1 MTRISAAVF
10 LVWASVGSAV
20 FAGPLVIRPGV
31 WTTVED
37 HAQMPP
43 SSPGKPA
50 TERPAAA
57 ATRVCINDGDA
68 LVHAV
73 RVSVLDGPPGRSSAV
88 HVVKDREKGII
99 AIHDV
104 KLQTLRMDVA
114 SPWSRM
120 SAPGTAGLHGSRTVL
135 EGDFARRLKRE
146 FTYHSWSIAPLGA
159 RKDVSGGFRQIMERT
174 GDCPPGTSSKPIVP
188 LPAHA
193 IAAPRA
199 VR

>member
-20 FAGPLVIRPGV
+20 FAGAPTVRPGV
-31 WTTVED
+31 WTMVQD
-37 HAQMPP
+37 SSQMPP

-57 ATRVCINDGDA
+57 ATLVCINDGDA
-68 LVHAV
+68 LVHAD

-88 HVVKDREKGII
+88 HVVKDREKGVI

-120 SAPGTAGLHGSRTVL
+120 RAPGTAGLHGSRTVL
-135 EGDFARRLKRE
+135 EGDFVRRLKRE
-146 FTYHSWSIAPLGA
+146 FTVFSGGILPEGA
-159 RKDVSGGFRQIMERT
+159 RKDVSSGFRQIMERI
-174 GDCPPGTSSKPIVP
+174 GDCPPGTSSKPIVA
-188 LPAHA
+188 LPT
-193 IAAPRA
+193 PTKSRTP
-199 VR
+199 

>member
-10 LVWASVGSAV
+10 VVWASIGSAV
-20 FAGPLVIRPGV
+20 FAGAPTVRPGV
-31 WTTVED
+31 WTMVQD
-37 HAQMPP
+37 SSQMLP

-50 TERPAAA
+50 NKRPAAA

-68 LVHAV
+68 LIHSD

-88 HVVKDREKGII
+88 HVVKDREKGVI

-120 SAPGTAGLHGSRTVL
+120 RAPGTAGLHGSRTVL
-135 EGDFARRLKRE
+135 KGDFARRLKRE
-146 FTYHSWSIAPLGA
+146 FTYHSWSISPEGA
-159 RKDVSGGFRQIMERT
+159 RKDVSDGFTQIMERI
-174 GDCPPGTSSKPIVP
+174 GDCPPGTSSNPIVP
-188 LPAHA
+188 LPANA
-193 IAAPRA
+193 KPAPAR
-199 VR
+199 

>member
-57 ATRVCINDGDA
+57 TTLVCINDGDA
-68 LVHAV
+68 LIRAN
-73 RVSVLDGPPGRSSAV
+73 RVSVLDGLPGRSSAV
-88 HVVKDREKGII
+88 HVVKDREKGVI

-104 KLQTLRMDVA
+104 KLETLRWDVA

-120 SAPGTAGLHGSRTVL
+120 SAPGTAGLYGSRMVL

-146 FTYHSWSIAPLGA
+146 FTVFSGGILPEGA
-159 RKDVSGGFRQIMERT
+159 RKDVSSGFRQIMERT
-174 GDCPPGTSSKPIVP
+174 GDCPPGTSSNPIVP
-188 LPAHA
+188 LPANA
-193 IAAPRA
+193 KPAPTP
-199 VR
+199 

>member
-57 ATRVCINDGDA
+57 ATLVCINDGDA
-68 LVHAV
+68 LIRAN
-73 RVSVLDGPPGRSSAV
+73 RVSVLNGLPGRSSAV
-88 HVVKDREKGII
+88 HVVKDRERSII

-104 KLQTLRMDVA
+104 KLQTLRWDVA

-120 SAPGTAGLHGSRTVL
+120 SESGTTGLHGSRTVL
-135 EGDFARRLKRE
+135 EGDFARRLNQE
-146 FTYHSWSIAPLGA
+146 FATFSWSILPEGA
-159 RKDVSGGFRQIMERT
+159 RKNVSGWFRQIMERI
-174 GDCPPGTSSKPIVP
+174 GDCPPGTSSNPIVP
-188 LPAHA
+188 LPANA
-193 IAAPRA
+193 KPAPAR
-199 VR
+199 

>member
-20 FAGPLVIRPGV
+20 FAGAPTVRPGV
-31 WTTVED
+31 WTMVQHPSE
-37 HAQMPP
+37 MPP

-57 ATRVCINDGDA
+57 ATLVCINDGDA
-68 LVHAV
+68 LVHAD
-73 RVSVLDGPPGRSSAV
+73 RVSVLNGLPGRSSAV
-88 HVVKDREKGII
+88 HVVKDREKGVI

-104 KLQTLRMDVA
+104 KLETLRWDIA
-114 SPWSRM
+114 SPWSRL

-159 RKDVSGGFRQIMERT
+159 RKDVSGGFSQIMERT
-174 GDCPPGTSSKPIVP
+174 GDCPPGTSSNPIVP
-188 LPAHA
+188 LPANA
-193 IAAPRA
+193 KPAPSP
-199 VR
+199 

>member
-1 MTRISAAVF
+1 MTRISAAVL

-31 WTTVED
+31 WTTVEV

-50 TERPAAA
+50 TEGPAAA
-57 ATRVCINDGDA
+57 TTLVCINDGDA
-68 LVHAV
+68 LV
-73 RVSVLDGPPGRSSAV
+73 RTDRRSVLDGLPGRSSVV
-88 HVVKDREKGII
+88 HVVKDGDKGVI

-104 KLQTLRMDVA
+104 KLQTLRWDVA

-120 SAPGTAGLHGSRTVL
+120 SESGTTGLHGSRTVL

-146 FTYHSWSIAPLGA
+146 SATFSWSILPEGA
-159 RKDVSGGFRQIMERT
+159 RRNVSGEFRQIMERI

-188 LPAHA
+188 SPT
-193 IAAPRA
+193 PTKSRTP
-199 VR
+199 

>member
-10 LVWASVGSAV
+10 VVWASIGSAV
-20 FAGPLVIRPGV
+20 FAGAPTVRPGV

-37 HAQMPP
+37 PSQMPP

-57 ATRVCINDGDA
+57 ATLVCINDGDA
-68 LVHAV
+68 LIHSD

-88 HVVKDREKGII
+88 HVVKDREKGVI

-114 SPWSRM
+114 APWSRM
-120 SAPGTAGLHGSRTVL
+120 HASGDPGLSGSRTVL
-135 EGDFARRLKRE
+135 KGDFARRLQRE
-146 FTYHSWSIAPLGA
+146 FAHQSWSTSPEGT
-159 RKDVSGGFRQIMERT
+159 RKDVSFGFSQVMERI
-174 GDCPPGTSSKPIVP
+174 GDCPPGVSSDPIVWLSEP
-188 LPAHA
+188 E
-193 IAAPRA
+193 APTRP
-199 VR
+199 